1 MQSVTAPSLQIPRI
15 NRPQPKNLAVSGQ
28 ILPTHGALANADGL
42 LCTQWHQIRY
52 IGGPNVNANAEKDFA
67 E

>member
-1 MQSVTAPSLQIPRI
+1 MQSVTAPSLQITRI
-15 NRPQPKNLAVSGQ
+15 NRPQPKNLTVSGQ
-28 ILPTHGALANADGL
+28 ILPTLGALANGVAL

-52 IGGPNVNANAEKDFA
+52 IGGPNVTANAEKDFA